1 MSEPMSPPPPPSTPP
16 PPGPPPPM
24 AVNPLQQVQGP
35 AIGLVITGVL
45 GILFALFRMLGS
57 LFGFGLSAMRNLSD
71 LGPGASYARYLV
83 GGAGVIFGIIIL
95 ATSIFVIWGALQM
108 KQLRG
113 WTLSVVASIV
123 AMVPC
128 LGPCCLVGIPI
139 GIWALVVLMKPE
151 VKAAFTS

>member
-16 PPGPPPPM
+16 PPAPP
-24 AVNPLQQVQGP
+24 AVAPAQQVQGP
-35 AIGLVITGVL
+35 AIGLVITGVI

-57 LFGFGLSAMRNLSD
+57 LFGFGMANFQNMGD
-71 LGPGASYARYLV
+71 IGPGAEYARYFV
-83 GGAGVIFGIIIL
+83 GGAGIVFGIVIL
-95 ATSIFVIWGALQM
+95 VTSVFVIWAALQM

-113 WTLSVVASIV
+113 WTLSVVGSIV

-128 LGPCCLVGIPI
+128 LGPCCIVGIPI

-151 VKAAFTS
+151 VKAAFAS

>member
-16 PPGPPPPM
+16 PSGPPPM

-35 AIGLVITGVL
+35 AIGLVITGVI

-57 LFGFGLSAMRNLSD
+57 LFGFGMANLSDLSD
-71 LGPGASYARYLV
+71 LGPGANYARYFM
-83 GGAGVIFGIIIL
+83 GGAGIVFGVVML
-95 ATSIFVIWGALQM
+95 VTSVFVIWSALQM

-113 WTLSVVASIV
+113 WTLSVVGSIV

-128 LGPCCLVGIPI
+128 LGPCCIVGIPI

-151 VKAAFTS
+151 VKAAFSG

>member
-1 MSEPMSPPPPPSTPP
+1 MSEPISPPPPPSTPP
-16 PPGPPPPM
+16 PPAPPPPP

-45 GILFALFRMLGS
+45 GLLLALFRMLGS
-57 LFGFGLSAMRNLSD
+57 LFGVGLANFRNMGD
-71 LGPGASYARYLV
+71 LGPGTEYARYFV
-83 GGAGVIFGIIIL
+83 GGAGVVFGIVIL
-95 ATSIFVIWGALQM
+95 ATSFLVIWAALQM

-113 WTLSVVASIV
+113 WTLSVVGSIV

-128 LGPCCLVGIPI
+128 LGPCCIVGIPI